1 MLDLQSQ
8 DCFMVNIFSNIDLIL
23 IKIVSGTCQGAVLR
37 FTFLIF
43 NFLEDDNAWNFLRT
57 IVNTSQ
63 TSDVRVCA
71 RLLTRRARVAERT
84 FFITIEPCILIS
96 FLVSSPETDI
106 AL

>member
-43 NFLEDDNAWNFLRT
+43 NFLEDENAWNFLRT

-71 RLLTRRARVAERT
+71 RLLNFIVVAERT
-84 FFITIEPCILIS
+84 FL
-96 FLVSSPETDI
+96 
-106 AL
+106 

>member
-8 DCFMVNIFSNIDLIL
+8 DCFMVNIISNIDLIL
-23 IKIVSGTCQGAVLR
+23 IKIVSGTCQGTVLR
-37 FTFLIF
+37 FTFLIL

-71 RLLTRRARVAERT
+71 RLLNFIVVAERT